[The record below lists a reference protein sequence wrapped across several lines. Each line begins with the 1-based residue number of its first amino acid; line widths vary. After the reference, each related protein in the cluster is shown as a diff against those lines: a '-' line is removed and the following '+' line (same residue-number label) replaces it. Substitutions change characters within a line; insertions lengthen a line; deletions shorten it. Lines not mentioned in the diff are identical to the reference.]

1 MTPDFMPPHDDQGPA
16 GTEPPGFLLDVPDIE
31 LVEGRYR
38 VRFARSAEDLAA
50 AQALR
55 FRVFNLE
62 LGEGLEASHL
72 TGRDEDAFDTGC
84 HHLLVIDDEVDEIIG
99 TYRMQTHAM
108 ASRHKGFYSS
118 GEFDLSALGDEV
130 LTRGVEVG
138 RACVDLEHRKQRVL
152 FALWR
157 GLAAYMLAKGTRYLF
172 GCCSLTSQSQAEGLA
187 TMARLREMGVVA
199 PDPLVKPLPGLEC
212 VGPAPTPEQIA
223 AVKIPTLFGTYLRF
237 RSLVHSEPAVDR
249 EFKTIDWIVVMDIE
263 ALDPRTVQLFFGAS
277 PRS

>member
-1 MTPDFMPPHDDQGPA
+1 MTPDFTPPPDDPGAA
-16 GTEPPGFLLDVPDIE
+16 GTELPGFLLDVPDIE

-62 LGEGLEASHL
+62 LGEGLEESHL
-72 TGRDEDAFDTGC
+72 TGRDEDPFDTGC
-84 HHLLVIDDEVDEIIG
+84 HHLLVIDDTVDEIIG

-108 ASRHKGFYSS
+108 ATRHMGYYSA
-118 GEFDLSALGDEV
+118 GEFDLSAFGDDM
-130 LTRGVEVG
+130 LARAVEVG
-138 RACVDLEHRKQRVL
+138 RACVALEHRKQRVL

-157 GLAAYMLAKGTRYLF
+157 GLAAYMLTKGTRYLF
-172 GCCSLTSQSQAEGLA
+172 GCCSLTSQDQAEGLA
-187 TMARLREMGVVA
+187 TMARLREMDVVA
-199 PDPLVKPLPGLEC
+199 PGPLLQPLPGLGCE
-212 VGPAPTPEQIA
+212 GPAPTPEQIA
-223 AVKIPTLFGTYLRF
+223 AVKIPKLFGTYLRF

-263 ALDPRTVQLFFGAS
+263 ALDAKTVQLFFGAS
-277 PRS
+277 AR